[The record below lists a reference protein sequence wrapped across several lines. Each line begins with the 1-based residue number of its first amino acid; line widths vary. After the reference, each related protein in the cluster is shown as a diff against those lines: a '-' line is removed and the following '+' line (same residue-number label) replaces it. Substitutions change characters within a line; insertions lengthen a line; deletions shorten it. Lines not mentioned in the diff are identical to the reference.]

1 MGDNGQGFNDGGCF
15 RCYVLMQEQN
25 ITPNIPGAVSLRLG
39 DFEKEPKTHVRLGE
53 PTWEG
58 RVYGEEDSRKILDEV
73 LERGG
78 VGSP

>member
-1 MGDNGQGFNDGGCF
+1 MGQGFNDGGCF

-25 ITPNIPGAVSLRLG
+25 ITPRIPGAVSLRLG
-39 DFEKEPKTHVRLGE
+39 DFEKEPKTHLRLGE

-58 RVYGEEDSRKILDEV
+58 GFIGNLGRRKTLNEV

>member
-1 MGDNGQGFNDGGCF
+1 
-15 RCYVLMQEQN
+15 MQEQN
-25 ITPNIPGAVSLRLG
+25 IAPSIPGAVSVRLG
-39 DFEKEPKTHVRLGE
+39 DFEKEPKTRVRLGE

-58 RVYGEEDSRKILDEV
+58 GFIGRKILNEM